1 MRDHVQRAGF
11 RTWLKVSPPAEKLT
25 LLADEFARARD
36 LVVLADA
43 GRLPEVLNARDADA
57 LHCVGLLPE
66 AWGYVNAEDGLSWRK
81 R

>member
-11 RTWLKVSPPAEKLT
+11 RTWLKVSPPAERVVG
-25 LLADEFARARD
+25 RA
-36 LVVLADA
+36 VLADA